1 MATSRSRYEEHQFRK
16 VIPGEIETV
25 RRSVAGVLEEFG
37 YAVLGDNPIQAK
49 RRRQKSLF
57 TATILECQTQL
68 TVALKPISHASTLA
82 TFDYEVEYLF
92 TKGDRQTL
100 EREADAI
107 IALATRPVSGT
118 VCQACSTEN
127 DGGVRFCRV
136 CGTPVAPHA
145 LPPELEV
152 MRMSAA
158 ASAAHVEIT
167 FGLVLEVLTLASTL
181 PMILFG
187 LREINLLGWGLF
199 AFNQLWVTLIL
210 LQGIR
215 RLRSAVVPSSS
226 EQQTELEPP
235 RTMANV
241 SRAALP
247 PQPLSVTEG
256 TTELMNS
263 AESPISSNP
272 AKNTDSI

>member
-1 MATSRSRYEEHQFRK
+1 MPTSRSRYEEHQFRK
-16 VIPGEIETV
+16 VIPGDIETV

-68 TVALKPISHASTLA
+68 TIALKPISQASTLA

-158 ASAAHVEIT
+158 ASAAHLEIT
-167 FGLVLEVLTLASTL
+167 IGLVLEVLTLASTL

-199 AFNQLWVTLIL
+199 AFDQLWVTLIL

-215 RLRSAVVPSSS
+215 RLHNAVVPSSS
-226 EQQTELEPP
+226 EQRTQLEPP
-235 RTMANV
+235 TTLVNV

-247 PQPLSVTEG
+247 PQPFSVTEG

-263 AESPISSNP
+263 AEVPASIKP